1 MKKNKAIRTFTLAT
15 VLIIQIIFLLLIAK
29 NNYDTNNYFA
39 IIAILLISAVVLF
52 SHHYLDLHH
61 NKYDYEKLSVVV
73 WVPLGAIACH
83 ILNVNYGLGSV
94 LSAGIIG
101 TLGSFIPILNKQS
114 NYLKNL
120 PGAIY
125 CGVFVGMSSNTI
137 TPTIG
142 FVLSAGILAGLFFL
156 LSKNLFIGIGGKLG
170 TMAFLGVFIV
180 YLINLMA

>member
-15 VLIIQIIFLLLIAK
+15 VLIIQIVFLFLILK
-29 NNYDTNNYFA
+29 SNYDTSNYFA
-39 IIAILLISAVVLF
+39 IITILFISATVLF
-52 SHHYLDLHH
+52 GHSYLDLHH
-61 NKYDYEKLSVVV
+61 SKYDYEKLSVVI
-73 WVPLGAIACH
+73 WVPVGAIACH
-83 ILNVNYGLGSV
+83 LLNVNYELGSV

-101 TLGSFIPILNKQS
+101 TLGSLVPIFNKQS
-114 NYLKNL
+114 SYLKKL

-142 FVLSAGILAGLFFL
+142 FVLSAGIIAGLFFL

>member
-15 VLIIQIIFLLLIAK
+15 VLIIQIVFLLLIAK
-29 NNYDTNNYFA
+29 NNYDTNNFFA

-52 SHHYLDLHH
+52 GHSYLDLHH
-61 NKYDYEKLSVVV
+61 SKHDYEKLSVVI
-73 WVPLGAIACH
+73 WVPIGAVACH
-83 ILNVNYGLGSV
+83 ILNFNYGLGSV

-101 TLGSFIPILNKQS
+101 TLGSLVPIFNKQS
-114 NYLKNL
+114 SYLKKL

-142 FVLSAGILAGLFFL
+142 IVLSAGVIAGLFFL

-180 YLINLMA
+180 YLINLIA